1 MAENKRTNYETEWQD
16 TLSQLR
22 AMNDTYHEF
31 DYFYRLALQYADRQQ
46 LKNLHPRVIMLGH
59 QFPDEIVRSLGE
71 IPMYLLGGSLC
82 DAVQSESVC
91 PRNADHAFKAA
102 VGRLTDEETAPDR
115 DTIVLVPLISDNMRR
130 LGDLLGRRFR
140 IIPFEVP
147 MDKEDPAQLKLWR
160 DEILRVSSVLMKHLK
175 KRLSRRALIRECE
188 HSAACAAAWK
198 AFCRLSQQTDAT
210 ICGSAKMLIAAS
222 YHWCIDKS
230 DWCTHLQALTEE
242 IRQVN
247 ADSKVPLSLGRV
259 MLIGSPI
266 YPPNYK
272 IPILIEESNLRIYTV
287 IHPDA
292 AHIASAKPCSG
303 SRKEMLHALA
313 DRYLNADISSA
324 FVTNNK
330 LQWVVRHKLEKGN
343 IQGVIM
349 HVLKN
354 QIEYD
359 FELMN
364 LERILD
370 EFDIPIMRLETDYNY
385 EDEGQLRIRLEAF
398 SETLYHRAKVVV
410 NITPPTI

>member
-1 MAENKRTNYETEWQD
+1 MAENKRTNYEVEWQD
-16 TLSQLR
+16 TLSQLHT
-22 AMNDTYHEF
+22 MNNTYHEF

-46 LKNLHPRVIMLGH
+46 LKKLHPRVILLGH
-59 QFPDEIVRSLGE
+59 QFPDEIIRSMGE
-71 IPMYLLGGSLC
+71 TPMYLLGGSLF
-82 DAVQSESVC
+82 DAVQSETVC

-102 VGRLTDEETAPDR
+102 VGRLMDEETAPDR

-130 LGDLLGRRFR
+130 LADLLGQRFR

-147 MDKEDPAQLKLWR
+147 MDKEDPAQIKLWR
-160 DEILRVSSVLMKHLK
+160 SEILRVTSVLKKHLK
-175 KRLSRRALIRECE
+175 QRLSHRALARECQ
-188 HSAACAAAWK
+188 HSADCAAAWK

-230 DWCTHLQALTEE
+230 DWCAHLRALTEE
-242 IRQVN
+242 IRQIN
-247 ADSKVPLSLGRV
+247 TAAEAPLSLGRV
-259 MLIGSPI
+259 MLIGSPV

-292 AHIASAKPCSG
+292 AHIASSKPCKG
-303 SRKEMLHALA
+303 SRRKILLALA

-370 EFDIPIMRLETDYNY
+370 RFDIPIMRLETDYNY

-398 SETLYHRAKVVV
+398 SETLYHRAKVSASRTE
-410 NITPPTI
+410 NG